1 MTGKRAAY
9 CASLIARVC
18 NLQMDGLF
26 DGTAEWIARYESD
39 CRVALVFHIA

>member
-1 MTGKRAAY
+1 MIGDRAAY
-9 CASLIARVC
+9 CAALIARVC

-39 CRVALVFHIA
+39 RRAA